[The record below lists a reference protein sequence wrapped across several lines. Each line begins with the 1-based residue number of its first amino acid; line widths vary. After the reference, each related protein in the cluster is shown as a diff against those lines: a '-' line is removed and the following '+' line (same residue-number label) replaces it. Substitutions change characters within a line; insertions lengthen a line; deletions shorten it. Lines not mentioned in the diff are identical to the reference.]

1 MRWASRPVA
10 HNRGVNDQRVP
21 APLTRGLDPETR
33 RFVAIVVAGSTI
45 GWWPAFTLGVYGV
58 IFFEQHLA
66 LWAAAT
72 SAFLALMVAGGP
84 VARHRYS
91 TYALLVPSVWLVLLW
106 LLPVTNSGPAHILLF
121 WIGVAITLLGVPA
134 LAAFMI
140 RLLIPSTEHLSRR
153 QGASALAV
161 VLCVM
166 ATAFFLG
173 TQHPHMLSCEDFS
186 ISGNFAPA
194 DCNPGVDGEAP

>member
-1 MRWASRPVA
+1 M
-10 HNRGVNDQRVP
+10 
-21 APLTRGLDPETR
+21 
-33 RFVAIVVAGSTI
+33 AIVVAGSTI

-72 SAFLALMVAGGP
+72 SAFLALMVGGGRA
-84 VARHRYS
+84 ARHRYS
-91 TYALLVPSVWLVLLW
+91 TYALLVPSVWLALLW
-106 LLPVTNSGPAHILLF
+106 LQPVTNSGPAHILLF
-121 WIGVAITLLGVPA
+121 WIGVAVTLLGVPA

-140 RLLIPSTEHLSRR
+140 RLLIPSTEHLTGR
-153 QGASALAV
+153 QAALAV
-161 VLCVM
+161 VVVLFVM

-173 TQHPHMLSCEDFS
+173 TQHPRMLSCEDFS

-194 DCNPGVDGEAP
+194 DCNPGVDREAP